1 MQFKCW
7 CSAGEQHWYDIR
19 SVSCLHVKVY
29 QIENDEQQAHR
40 RIDARH
46 VRRTPDTMHDWCHSY
61 HESNTKQNYMNS
73 SSAKVLPSLLAS
85 VGKMLRISF
94 FFFWENHTSRALQF
108 HFTPPCS
115 SLTHISYHNQNS
127 RRRRRVSNKKIRYLS
142 AQWST
147 SSCLSL
153 SVCYD
158 NCLSICSTLSWC
170 LFLSLPTL
178 CLPK

>member
-1 MQFKCW
+1 MSPCQ
-7 CSAGEQHWYDIR
+7 
-19 SVSCLHVKVY
+19 SVSNRKWWTASAQTHRCETRSTDTWYNARLMSFISRIKHKEKLY
-29 QIENDEQQAHR
+29 EQQQCESFTVSSRKR
-40 RIDARH
+40 RENVEDFIFYLGKSH
-46 VRRTPDTMHDWCHSY
+46 I
-61 HESNTKQNYMNS
+61 ESVAVS
-73 SSAKVLPSLLAS
+73 LHPS
-85 VGKMLRISF
+85 
-94 FFFWENHTSRALQF
+94 
-108 HFTPPCS
+108 CS
-115 SLTHISYHNQNS
+115 SPTHISYHNQNS
-127 RRRRRVSNKKIRYLS
+127 RRRRVSNKKIRYLS